1 MTIRELIDTLQ
12 LYGDRYGYDLTV
24 CNGKGEEF
32 DNELTFAPTN
42 NNKLLL
48 LTPEED
54 DEYEYLTQL

>member
-12 LYGDRYGYDLTV
+12 LYGDKYGYDLTV
-24 CNGKGEEF
+24 CNGQGEEF